1 MRDLVSSHQPSAPQ
15 SNRCRQLIVCH
26 EGHENDV
33 GYMENIFEY
42 LSAHGLRGGFINLR
56 GPRATEELHDCLA
69 RGRAVSLLGF
79 NAQLDHAWL
88 PNEPILHAAARHGIT
103 VLQWVFD
110 HPSAR
115 WPEFNCSNAQNS
127 RFLFHSPYSQ
137 AYFARHCCPG
147 AATATVGSVGPSWRS
162 RSAAETFEAFS
173 RRPIACL
180 IALSLTRLDKTA
192 ARTEA
197 EIESLGQPLAGRLK
211 DAISFARF
219 DLDQPLETHLV
230 VALADGGLTLDDT
243 TFNRCFR
250 LVNDTVQ
257 YLRRAEIMRVASKFP
272 VHIQSDE
279 GARALT
285 EGGRASF
292 RIGVSTPETL
302 DNMPTC
308 SAALSVSPVN
318 DSIHD
323 RTCNALNAG
332 CVPILEDNRVHRG
345 LFRHGENALLFR
357 YGDGSLAECL
367 ALACGA
373 RERIFPLA
381 ERATAMRDL
390 PRFRFGAFHN
400 IVALAGLEGAADPV

>member
-1 MRDLVSSHQPSAPQ
+1 M
-15 SNRCRQLIVCH
+15 LIVCH

-33 GYMENIFEY
+33 CCTENIFEY
-42 LSAHGLRGGFINLR
+42 LSARGVGAGFVNLR
-56 GPRATEELHDCLA
+56 GPRAIEELRECLA
-69 RGRAVSLLGF
+69 RGPAVSLLGF

-88 PNEPILHAAARHGIT
+88 ADEPSLHAAARHGVT

-115 WPEFNCSNAQNS
+115 WPEFNCSNAQTS

-147 AATATVGSVGPSWRS
+147 AATATVGSVGPNWRS
-162 RSAAETFEAFS
+162 RAADETFETFS

-180 IALSLTRLDKTA
+180 IALGLTRLDRTA

-197 EIESLGQPLAGRLK
+197 EIEGLGEPLARRVR
-211 DAISFARF
+211 DAVSHARF
-219 DLDQPLETHLV
+219 DLDQPLEMHLAA
-230 VALADGGLTLDDT
+230 ALADGGLILDDT
-243 TFNRCFR
+243 AFNRCFR

-257 YLRRAEIMRVASKFP
+257 HLRRAEIMRVAGKFP

-285 EGGRASF
+285 EGGCASF
-292 RIGVSTPETL
+292 RIGVSMRETL
-302 DNMPTC
+302 DNMPKC
-308 SAALSVSPVN
+308 SAALSVCPVN

-332 CVPILEDNRVHRG
+332 CVPILEDNLLHRG

-373 RERIFPLA
+373 RDRIFPLA

-400 IVALAGLEGAADPV
+400 MVALAGLEDAPAADPV